1 MGSTLARPDRYLLA
15 GARFL
20 QHLDDLET
28 APALRPVERVGAV
41 LPLRVDVRSAVDEH
55 PDDGAAAL
63 ARREDECPL
72 AVLVGRVRVDALPVP
87 VRSTRAFEVTTPYS
101 IEGRRLAI
109 ILLKVGDRKE
119 VYR

>member
-1 MGSTLARPDRYLLA
+1 M
-15 GARFL
+15 
-20 QHLDDLET
+20 

-41 LPLRVDVRSAVDEH
+41 LPLRVNVRSAVEH

>member
-1 MGSTLARPDRYLLA
+1 
-15 GARFL
+15 
-20 QHLDDLET
+20 
-28 APALRPVERVGAV
+28 
-41 LPLRVDVRSAVDEH
+41 
-55 PDDGAAAL
+55 
-63 ARREDECPL
+63 
-72 AVLVGRVRVDALPVP
+72 LVGRVRVDALPGA